1 MTRGSKFKAMGG
13 RGDGIR
19 IVDIDGVRVEF
30 PDGRGLVRASNT
42 SPHLILRFEAETL
55 EKRIAG

>member
-1 MTRGSKFKAMGG
+1 MGG